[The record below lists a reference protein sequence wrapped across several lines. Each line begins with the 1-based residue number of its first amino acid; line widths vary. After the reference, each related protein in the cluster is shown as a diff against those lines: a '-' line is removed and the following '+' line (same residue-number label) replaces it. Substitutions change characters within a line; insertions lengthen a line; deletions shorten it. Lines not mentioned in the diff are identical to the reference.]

1 MRSLLII
8 LIAIAL
14 PFLGSCATKTLTSKV
29 IDPNQDSFKEEAFLR
44 YTTDRLEGLEKT
56 AYGAVS
62 KCHQGDYNEGLKALQ
77 ITMKENKKNPEYWNQ
92 IGMCYFL
99 SENYAKAEFYFEL
112 SLNNSR
118 QRFSPALN
126 NIGVLKLKTRHYED
140 ALNYFKKAAKMGRS
154 NNVPLFNQAQVYL
167 QFNLVDQA
175 GPILKELNK
184 KNKTDPDVLFSL
196 GTVYLLK
203 GNTKDSLYLFNKI
216 SNSYKKREDV
226 TLVKAIGLYEQ
237 KKYYEAKETL
247 DSVNFINHVPLKRS
261 AKKLSELV
269 LREIKRIEAEAA
281 GS

>member
-1 MRSLLII
+1 MRNLTLL
-8 LIAIAL
+8 LIAL
-14 PFLGSCATKTLTSKV
+14 PFLASCATKTLTSKV

-44 YTTDRLEGLEKT
+44 YTTDRLERLEKT
-56 AYGAVS
+56 PYSALS

-77 ITMKENKKNPEYWNQ
+77 ITMKENKKSPEYWNQ
-92 IGMCYFL
+92 VGMCYFL

-112 SLNNSR
+112 SLNNSG
-118 QRFSPALN
+118 QRYSPALN

-140 ALNYFKKAAKMGRS
+140 ALNYFKRAGKIGKS

-167 QFNLVDQA
+167 QFNLIDQA
-175 GPILKELNK
+175 GPILKDLNK
-184 KNKTDPDVLFSL
+184 KSKTDPDILFSL

-203 GNTKDSLYLFNKI
+203 GDTKESLTLFNQI
-216 SNSYKKREDV
+216 PQSYKNREDV
-226 TLVKAIGLYEQ
+226 TLVKAIGLYEE
-237 KKYYEAKETL
+237 KKYYQAKETL